1 MFCLNK
7 TTPAVVVCFLFSHL
21 VNAQEFNPPL
31 TEFGQPDFQGNW
43 TTETATPFQR
53 PEELGEKQT
62 YSLEEMLEVEREN
75 NAEMDAREAPID
87 GPILAPEISDS
98 VSNSAEDQFKNR
110 VVNVLQV
117 NGEYRTSILVDPP
130 NGRLPLREDAS
141 QNTFYGRFTEAG
153 HHEFDGPELVGPG
166 PRCLVDFG
174 AMPPAVPIVPLSPNY
189 QFVQTE
195 DYIVLYIEAGAELR
209 VIRLSGDSLNPVHK
223 NWRGDSLGRWEGN
236 TLKVSTKNF
245 HPQSSAPQ
253 MRMSEA
259 LEIEEEFTLVS
270 ENAIFYR
277 FTVTDPNVY
286 TSSFTGELTLNRMPE
301 GEKIYDYACHE
312 GNYTLP
318 GILAGARRQE
328 IDAEFAAED

>member
-1 MFCLNK
+1 MIRARK
-7 TTPAVVVCFLFSHL
+7 LFWILGFSVISAPIVL
-21 VNAQEFNPPL
+21 AQDFNPPL

-53 PEELGEKQT
+53 PEELGEKKSYT
-62 YSLEEMLEVEREN
+62 YEEMLDVVAEH
-75 NAEMDAREAPID
+75 NAEMAARAAPID
-87 GPILAPEISDS
+87 GPITAPEVAES
-98 VSNSAEDQFKNR
+98 VSNSAEDQFKNP

-117 NGEYRTSILVDPP
+117 QGDYRTSIIIDPP
-130 NGRLPLREDAS
+130 NGRLPLREDAME
-141 QNTFYGRFTEAG
+141 NTFDGVFLEAG
-153 HHEFDGPELVGPG
+153 HGEFDGPELVGPG

-195 DYIVLYIEAGAELR
+195 EYIVLYIEAGAELR
-209 VIRLSGDSLNPVHK
+209 VIRLDAERLNSVHK
-223 NWRGDSLGRWEGN
+223 NWRGDSIGHWEGN
-236 TLKVSTKNF
+236 TLKVQTVNF

-253 MRMSEA
+253 TRMSGA
-259 LEIEEEFTLVS
+259 LEIEEEFSLVS
-270 ENAIFYR
+270 ENEIFYR

-286 TSSFTGELTLNRMPE
+286 TDSYTGELTLNRMPE
-301 GEKIYDYACHE
+301 GDKIYDYACHE

-328 IDAEFAAED
+328 IDAEFAQ